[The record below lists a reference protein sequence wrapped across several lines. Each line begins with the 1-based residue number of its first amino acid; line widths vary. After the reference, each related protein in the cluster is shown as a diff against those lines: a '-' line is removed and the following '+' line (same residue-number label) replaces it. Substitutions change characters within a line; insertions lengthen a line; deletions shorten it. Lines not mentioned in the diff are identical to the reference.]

1 MRISALLLASTVLL
15 SACYG
20 PNETNEPADKNER
33 LLQASQSWPRDPDYS
48 VKFIALKPLGEDE
61 NHDSTRP
68 SFDDRDDYW
77 GLPRT
82 GEYEL
87 VAAYCA
93 GCHSFEIVMQQRAT
107 RERWEYMLTWMSEK
121 QGMVPL
127 DADTEELVLDYLA
140 TNFGP

>member
-1 MRISALLLASTVLL
+1 MAYNLDDAPISGKIHFWNLA
-15 SACYG
+15 
-20 PNETNEPADKNER
+20 P
-33 LLQASQSWPRDPDYS
+33 
-48 VKFIALKPLGEDE
+48 
-61 NHDSTRP
+61 
-68 SFDDRDDYW
+68 
-77 GLPRT
+77 

-107 RERWEYMLTWMSEK
+107 RERWEYMLTWMSDK

-127 DADTEELVLDYLA
+127 DDETENLVLEYLA